1 MVRQHLSQ
9 LGFSDR
15 ETSVFLSLVETGKA
29 NASKL
34 SRRTGIRRT
43 TVYSV
48 LSTLIQ
54 KGVVSQQQE
63 KEGSIYLV
71 NKPAALMRVI
81 QRERDELEQREVL
94 TKELIENLSGLFQ
107 QSEQAIPKIHFFEG
121 KKNVENML
129 YDSYEARQ
137 QSAAK
142 QDAVIWGY
150 QDSSYFEEYKKYSEH
165 NFSSRKKDGNIS
177 AVRLFADQA
186 HLETEITEL
195 YKLTDR
201 EIRQFPKGIELTSTL
216 WIHGDF
222 ITMIQSRHA
231 PHYAIQIKDS
241 WIASNLKKMFQFVWF
256 LTTPGMKAEKAPEKG
271 DGEE

>member
-1 MVRQHLSQ
+1 MVKEHLSQ

-48 LSTLIQ
+48 LSALIQ
-54 KGVVSQQQE
+54 KGVISQQQE

-81 QRERDELEQREVL
+81 QREREELEKRETL
-94 TKELIENLSGLFQ
+94 TKELIENLAGLFQ

-129 YDSYEARQ
+129 YDSYDARQ
-137 QSAAK
+137 QSAAN
-142 QDAVIWGY
+142 QDGIIWGY
-150 QDSSYFEEYKKYSEH
+150 QDSSYFQEYKKYSEH
-165 NFSSRKKDGNIS
+165 NFSMRKKAGQVSI
-177 AVRLFADQA
+177 VQLFADQA
-186 HLETEITEL
+186 HFESEL
-195 YKLTDR
+195 SHRYKVENR
-201 EIRQFPKGIELTSTL
+201 EIRQFPPGIELTSTL

-222 ITMIQSRHA
+222 ITMIQSRHV

-256 LTTPGMKAEKAPEKG
+256 LTTPGAANAAPAIK
-271 DGEE
+271 DA